1 MCIHPAGSDY
11 SPCRPKTQ
19 LFCIELSDLHVSK
32 EDSVK
37 PWRDRIERQ
46 FFEAEYLADEDSIF
60 VPADI
65 AAIVHSSEKNTLRV
79 LVLRQLAR
87 HSNGAGNVNTRWNV
101 VVQTLM
107 RALIIE
113 DVAKLIEAALLR
125 A

>member
-65 AAIVHSSEKNTLRV
+65 AAIVHPSQNQSLRV
-79 LVLRQLAR
+79 GKFRRLA
-87 HSNGAGNVNTRWNV
+87 G
-101 VVQTLM
+101 
-107 RALIIE
+107 
-113 DVAKLIEAALLR
+113 
-125 A
+125 